1 MHGRGRETE
10 RTSPERTIRMLTATH
25 FYSYASCPRWA
36 YLDMHGD
43 RGLRHAPSEFLQ
55 KLLSDGRHHERA
67 VLEQLGAE
75 RVGFDGKDVE
85 GAVARTAAAMA
96 AGVPRIAGAVLAA
109 GGDGRVERLGV
120 ADLLE
125 RVPGRSRLG
134 GHHYEVVEIK
144 TARRVKPPYR
154 MQLAFYSDLLAGVQG
169 VAPQHAHLIMG
180 DDRRESFPLAGV
192 RGRFEAQ
199 LARLREIHAGHEPPV
214 YVSSTCTTC
223 PWRGVCVP
231 QAEAEGHVSLVYG
244 LQREAVSRLD
254 GRGVRT
260 CTDLAR
266 LDPACLD
273 EWTGCGP
280 SWARRLVGQARSLM
294 QDGVVWRDDPRL
306 PRGGAELFFDIEG
319 DPDTDA
325 LYLFGVLARDG
336 HGERYVPFLAER
348 PEEEARAFLAC
359 LEFFE
364 SYPQAPIYHYH
375 HYERTSLRRL
385 VERYGVE
392 AARVERLAARLRDL
406 SADVLASC
414 YLPIRSY
421 SLKAVARYLGFEWTQ
436 HNSSAVQSVVWFS
449 SWLRTGDRGC
459 LDRAVE
465 YNSDDCRATR
475 VLKDWLASGPHG
487 VPEEETAESST
498 PAAV

>member
-1 MHGRGRETE
+1 MERTFTE
-10 RTSPERTIRMLTATH
+10 RMIRMLTATH

-43 RGLRHAPSEFLQ
+43 RGQRQAPSEFLQ

-67 VLEQLGAE
+67 VLDRLRAE
-75 RVGFDGKDVE
+75 RIGFDGKDVA
-85 GAVARTAAAMA
+85 GAAARTAAAMA

-109 GGDGRVERLGV
+109 GVDGQVERLGV

-125 RVPGRSRLG
+125 RVPGHSPLG

-154 MQLAFYSDLLAGVQG
+154 MQLAFYSDLLAGAQG
-169 VAPQHAHLIMG
+169 LAPQQAHLIMG
-180 DDRRESFPLAGV
+180 DGRRESFPLAGV
-192 RGRFEAQ
+192 RGRFEVH
-199 LARLREIHAGHEPPV
+199 LSRLLEIHAGHEPPV
-214 YVSSTCTTC
+214 YISATCTTC

-231 QAEAEGHVSLVYG
+231 QAEAGGHVSLVYG
-244 LQREAVSRLD
+244 LQRETVGQLD

-266 LDPACLD
+266 LEPTCLH
-273 EWTGCGP
+273 EWTGCGLAR
-280 SWARRLVGQARSLM
+280 ARRLVGQARSLV
-294 QDGVVWRDDPRL
+294 QDGVVWRADPGL
-306 PRGGAELFFDIEG
+306 PPGDVELFFDIEG

-336 HGERYVPFLAER
+336 RGERYVPFLAER
-348 PEEEARAFLAC
+348 PQEEARAFLAC
-359 LEFFE
+359 LEFLE
-364 SYPQAPIYHYH
+364 SYPEAPIYHYH
-375 HYERTSLRRL
+375 HYERTALRRL

-392 AARVERLAARLRDL
+392 AERVERLASRLRDL
-406 SADVLASC
+406 SADVLTSC

-421 SLKAVARYLGFEWTQ
+421 SLKSVARYLGFEWT
-436 HNSSAVQSVVWFS
+436 HHKSSAVQSVVWFS
-449 SWLRTGDRGC
+449 SWLRTGDRAC
-459 LDRAVE
+459 LEAAVE

-487 VPEEETAESST
+487 VPEAETAESST